1 MERHEQQ
8 RPGPSPKQ
16 MLRRAA
22 ELLTT
27 QGKPLVAVQDVLKP
41 QHDTTPSDSSQ
52 SGSTDSGIRR
62 SLSSRLSKVRAGPVV
77 RAISL
82 RSPPNNGQIR
92 KRHGRAMSESQVR
105 SPYNANI
112 YSLAEHVEPTQTS
125 SPNPLE
131 DPTNHRTLIHQ
142 PSSPQ
147 ISGKPSMADVPVP
160 ALLQHGV
167 PMIKV
172 SPRSQKRYT
181 FRLDADQGQ
190 IIWESKK
197 LRIIP
202 IENIKELRSGSDAT
216 YYRQLYQLA
225 HEYEDRWIT
234 IVYILDGQYKTLHL
248 IASSK
253 ESFQLWDITLRKL
266 YAIRQELMT
275 GPGNEEMRHA
285 MWVRQCWK
293 SSEHQNDQK
302 LSFDEVER
310 LCRRLNVNASQDGL
324 VRLFK
329 QADSQRS
336 GFLDFTDFRKFVQLL
351 KARPELDL
359 LYKKLSSENG
369 GKFTFTIFE
378 AFMRNY
384 QKSSLSQEELR
395 TVFLRYARKSGAKVA
410 TTPGSPSSHLNGCDD
425 VTMSLDAFTAFLLSS
440 DNSAFTDQHG
450 RIHQDMTQPLCH
462 YFISSS
468 HNTYLVGHQLVGDST
483 IEGYIRALLQ
493 GCRSV
498 ELDIYDGDH
507 EPMVFHGKTLTSK
520 VRVRE
525 VCEAISKY
533 AFVTSPYPIIISAEV
548 HCSVAQQDML
558 VAIMHE
564 VFGEALVSAPVGEH
578 PKIDK
583 LPSPEELRGKVL
595 LKAKNLYVSEQE
607 QIRTKEVVVDTESSS
622 TDTSTSDLDI
632 ANEVREELRR
642 AKTQNIEAIK
652 ELKEEFRK
660 ARNVFNRVRG
670 HHQVPEKSVTT
681 ALVGAATATSTAIAE
696 QPVKSEKQE
705 TKVKMSAALVALLV
719 YTVGVKCRGINK
731 KERYA
736 PEHVFSLSETTA
748 SKIMKQGMVD
758 LIKHTKDHLV
768 RIYPKGLRLSST
780 NYLPH
785 RYWAAGAQLVAL
797 NWQTFD
803 LGYMINHAM
812 FQRNGR
818 AGYLLKPEALRLPD
832 KGTLARRT
840 LHHLDVT
847 IISAQQ
853 LRRPKDSTGHEI
865 IDRNIV
871 DPYVEVSIYTPD
883 WTHFSSS
890 SPSSGSSSPPTPSG
904 SNGSSTTRAI
914 TARTS
919 SVKNNGFNPVWQ
931 ESLRLTFECAANLL
945 DLVFVR
951 FTVLRDG
958 ENDGEPIAVYC
969 VNLASLAMGKCL
981 RSTIYLLSP
990 YATRLLNFLVLL
1002 LTGYRHLPLHDSQLC
1017 QYLFSTLFVKCS
1029 LQDD

>member
-8 RPGPSPKQ
+8 KQEPSPGRI
-16 MLRRAA
+16 LRRAA
-22 ELLTT
+22 GLLTT
-27 QGKPLVAVQDVLKP
+27 QGKPTLAVQDVLKP
-41 QHDTTPSDSSQ
+41 QQDTTPDSSQ
-52 SGSTDSGIRR
+52 SSSSDSGLRR
-62 SLSSRLSKVRAGPVV
+62 SLSNRLSKVRAGPVV

-82 RSPPNNGQIR
+82 QRSPPNNDGQIR
-92 KRHGRAMSESQVR
+92 KRHGRAQSESQVPVR
-105 SPYNANI
+105 SSGYNANI
-112 YSLAEHVEPTQTS
+112 YSLTEHVEAVQTS
-125 SPNPLE
+125 SPVHLE
-131 DPTNHRTLIHQ
+131 DAANHRA
-142 PSSPQ
+142 SSFRQ
-147 ISGKPSMADVPVP
+147 ISRKPSMADVPVP

-167 PMIKV
+167 PMTKV
-172 SPRSQKRYT
+172 SPRSQKSYI

-225 HEYEDRWIT
+225 REYEDRWIT
-234 IVYILDGQYKTLHL
+234 IIYILDGQYKTLHL

-253 ESFQLWDITLRKL
+253 ESFRLWDITLRKL

-302 LSFDEVER
+302 LSLDEVER
-310 LCRRLNVNASQDGL
+310 LCRRLNVNASQDSL

-329 QADSQRS
+329 QADSQQS
-336 GFLDFTDFRKFVQLL
+336 GFLDFTDFRKFVKLL
-351 KARPELDL
+351 KGRPELDL
-359 LYKKLSSENG
+359 LYKKLSSKNG
-369 GKFTFTIFE
+369 GKFTFTTFE
-378 AFMRNY
+378 AFMRNC
-384 QKSSLSQEELR
+384 QKSSLNQEELR
-395 TVFLRYARKSGAKVA
+395 TVFLRYARKSEAEAA
-410 TTPGSPSSHLNGCDD
+410 TSPSPPPNAGDD

-450 RIHQDMTQPLCH
+450 RIYQDMTQPLCH

-468 HNTYLVGHQLVGDST
+468 HNTYLVGNQLVGDST

-525 VCEAISKY
+525 ICEAISKY

-564 VFGEALVSAPVGEH
+564 VFGEALVSAPLGEH
-578 PKIDK
+578 PKVDK
-583 LPSPEELRGKVL
+583 LPSPEELKGKVL
-595 LKAKNLYVSEQE
+595 LKAKNLYVSERE
-607 QIRTKEVVVDTESSS
+607 QIRTKDVVVDTESSS
-622 TDTSTSDLDI
+622 TDTSASDLDV
-632 ANEVREELRR
+632 AHEVREELRR

-696 QPVKSEKQE
+696 QPVKSEKQD

-731 KERYA
+731 KEHYA

-748 SKIMKQGMVD
+748 SKIMKQGMLD

-768 RIYPKGLRLSST
+768 RIYPKGLRLNST

-818 AGYLLKPEALRLPD
+818 AGYLLKPEALRLAD
-832 KGTLARRT
+832 KGALARRT

-890 SPSSGSSSPPTPSG
+890 SSSSSSGSSSPSASSG
-904 SNGSSTTRAI
+904 SNGSGATRAI

-931 ESLRLTFECAANLL
+931 ESLRLTFECAADLL

-969 VNLASLAMGKCL
+969 VNLASLAMG
-981 RSTIYLLSP
+981 
-990 YATRLLNFLVLL
+990 
-1002 LTGYRHLPLHDSQLC
+1002 YRHLPLHDSQLC

-1029 LQDD
+1029 LQDHQPFDHSPPSQASK

>member
-1 MERHEQQ
+1 MLPASSLPVMERHEQQ
-8 RPGPSPKQ
+8 KQSPSPTQ
-16 MLRRAA
+16 ILRRAA
-22 ELLTT
+22 GLLTT
-27 QGKPLVAVQDVLKP
+27 QGKPVRAFQDAFNP
-41 QHDTTPSDSSQ
+41 QRDTTTPGSSQ
-52 SGSTDSGIRR
+52 RDSTDSGIRR
-62 SLSSRLSKVRAGPVV
+62 SLSNRLSKVRAGPVV

-82 RSPPNNGQIR
+82 RGPSNNTQIR
-92 KRHGRAMSESQVR
+92 KRHGRALSESLPHT
-105 SPYNANI
+105 SNI
-112 YSLAEHVEPTQTS
+112 YSLAEYPEPTQTS
-125 SPNPLE
+125 SPISLDTVANPQPLV
-131 DPTNHRTLIHQ
+131 HQ
-142 PSSPQ
+142 QPFQ
-147 ISGKPSMADVPVP
+147 TIVRKASMADVPVP
-160 ALLQHGV
+160 ELLQHGV
-167 PMIKV
+167 PMTKV
-172 SPRSQKRYT
+172 SPGSQRSYI

-202 IENIKELRSGSDAT
+202 IENIKELRFGSDAR
-216 YYRQLYQLA
+216 YYRQQFQLA
-225 HEYEDRWIT
+225 REYEDRWIT
-234 IVYILDGQYKTLHL
+234 IIYILDGQYKTLHL

-253 ESFQLWDITLRKL
+253 DSFQLWDITLRKL
-266 YAIRQELMT
+266 HAIRQELMI
-275 GPGNEEMRHA
+275 GLGNEEMRHA
-285 MWVRQCWK
+285 VWVRQCWK
-293 SSEHQNDQK
+293 STEHQNDQK

-310 LCRRLNVNASQDGL
+310 LCKRLNINSSQDDL
-324 VRLFK
+324 KRLFK
-329 QADSQRS
+329 QADSKRN
-336 GFLDFTDFRKFVQLL
+336 GFLDFIDFQKFVKLL

-359 LYKKLSSENG
+359 LYKKLSSKNG
-369 GKFTFTIFE
+369 GRFTLTVFE
-378 AFMRNY
+378 AFMRNC
-384 QKSSLSQEELR
+384 QKSSLTQEELR
-395 TVFLRYARKSGAKVA
+395 SIFLRYAKKYESKAG
-410 TTPGSPSSHLNGCDD
+410 TIPGSPSLPSSPSDGCGD
-425 VTMSLDAFTAFLLSS
+425 VIMSLDAFTAFLLSS

-450 RIHQDMTQPLCH
+450 KIYQDMTQPLCH

-483 IEGYIRALLQ
+483 IEGYIRALLH

-498 ELDIYDGDH
+498 ELDIFDGDN

-520 VRVRE
+520 VPVRE

-533 AFVTSPYPIIISAEV
+533 AFVTSPYPIIISAEI
-548 HCSVAQQDML
+548 HCSVAQQNML

-564 VFGEALVSAPVGEH
+564 VFREALVSAPVGEH

-583 LPSPEELRGKVL
+583 LPSPEELKGRVL
-595 LKAKNLYVSEQE
+595 LKAKNLYVSERE
-607 QIRTKEVVVDTESSS
+607 RIRTKDVVVDTESSS
-622 TDTSTSDLDI
+622 TETSASDLDI
-632 ANEVREELRR
+632 GHEVKEELRR

-696 QPVKSEKQE
+696 QPVKSDKQG

-731 KERYA
+731 KEHYA
-736 PEHVFSLSETTA
+736 PEHMFSLSETTA
-748 SKIMKQGMVD
+748 NKIMKQGMVD
-758 LIKHTKDHLV
+758 LIKHNKDHLV

-797 NWQTFD
+797 NLQTFD

-818 AGYLLKPEALRLPD
+818 AGYILKPEALRQPD
-832 KGTLARRT
+832 KGALALRT
-840 LHHLDVT
+840 VHYLDVT
-847 IISAQQ
+847 IISAQ
-853 LRRPKDSTGHEI
+853 LLPRPKDSMGREV

-883 WTHFSSS
+883 WAHFSSS
-890 SPSSGSSSPPTPSG
+890 SPSSGSSSPSISSGASG
-904 SNGSSTTRAI
+904 SGTTRAI

-958 ENDGEPIAVYC
+958 ENDSEPIAVYC
-969 VNLASLAMGKCL
+969 VNLASLAM
-981 RSTIYLLSP
+981 
-990 YATRLLNFLVLL
+990 
-1002 LTGYRHLPLHDSQLC
+1002 GYRHLPLHDSQLC

-1029 LQDD
+1029 LQDA